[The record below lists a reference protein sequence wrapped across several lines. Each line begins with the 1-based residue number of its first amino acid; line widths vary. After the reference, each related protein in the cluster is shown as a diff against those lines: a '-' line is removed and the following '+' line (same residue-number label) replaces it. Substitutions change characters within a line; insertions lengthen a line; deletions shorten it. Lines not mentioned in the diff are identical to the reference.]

1 MKTYFQNETEI
12 KKDFRKLR
20 KYVEESGLMKVN
32 PLFYVFH
39 LLHILALEVLAYLVV
54 WHWEGSMAALHC
66 TDLALVFLLPSDKI
80 HPLTISWSLED
91 RVDRDCQID
100 RHNPITL

>member
-1 MKTYFQNETEI
+1 MKNYFQNETEI

-32 PLFYVFH
+32 PVFYVLH

-54 WHWEGSMAALHC
+54 WHWEGGMAAFFVAAVL
-66 TDLALVFLLPSDKI
+66 LATAQVNDWLIFYDECV
-80 HPLTISWSLED
+80 
-91 RVDRDCQID
+91 
-100 RHNPITL
+100 

>member
-32 PLFYVFH
+32 PVFYVLH

-54 WHWEGSMAALHC
+54 WHWEGSMAAFFVAAVL
-66 TDLALVFLLPSDKI
+66 LATSQVNDWLIFYDECV
-80 HPLTISWSLED
+80 
-91 RVDRDCQID
+91 
-100 RHNPITL
+100 

>member
-32 PLFYVFH
+32 PVFYVLY

-54 WHWEGSMAALHC
+54 WHWEGSMAAFFVAAVL
-66 TDLALVFLLPSDKI
+66 LATAQVNDWLIFYDECV
-80 HPLTISWSLED
+80 
-91 RVDRDCQID
+91 
-100 RHNPITL
+100 